1 MDNILKSIPSN
12 LKKNSNKVEI
22 KNKLTFGD
30 INIRNLKV
38 NSDFNHL
45 VFDNLHG
52 NNINI
57 HPIKTNGLFNIFQF
71 NNYNKNFSFKVNHFH
86 NVVENYSKTN
96 EFFEKVKSLEKQME
110 NYATGL
116 HIKCFKNLTLESFD
130 VNSDQIGEQIIY
142 FKNCEINQDLTI
154 NAAGRSMIIL
164 DNCSVSGVIKFNLS
178 VKVKPII
185 VTKKE
190 EKSVMTES
198 KIVNGKSLNNGY
210 YKNFKSNNKSSN
222 NNSSNMLIIGLVM
235 VAVVSGI
242 FFLGSTNNKNNQLKE
257 L

>member
-57 HPIKTNGLFNIFQF
+57 HPIKTTGLFNVFQF

-116 HIKCFKNLTLESFD
+116 HIKCFKNLTLESFE
-130 VNSDQIGEQIIY
+130 VTSDQIGEQIIY
-142 FKNCEINQDLTI
+142 FKNCEINQDLSLLL
-154 NAAGRSMIIL
+154 AGRSMVIF
-164 DNCSVSGVIKFNLS
+164 DNCSVSGVIKFHLS

-185 VTKKE
+185 LTKKE

-198 KIVNGKSLNNGY
+198 KIVNDKSLNNSY
-210 YKNFKSNNKSSN
+210 YENFKSNNKSSN
-222 NNSSNMLIIGLVM
+222 NNSSNMIIIGLVM